1 MLLYRVLTADG
12 IIGKGRQQRTH
23 FQTEST
29 LASSIPEGN
38 INEDE
43 DLFSSS
49 DEDYET
55 DLEDGAI
62 RRNKKIQKNQNI
74 ANTVLQASQTSQQ
87 FNEVQPIIKQ

>member
-49 DEDYET
+49 DDDYET
-55 DLEDGAI
+55 DLEEGGI
-62 RRNKKIQKNQNI
+62 RRNKKTQRNQNI
-74 ANTVLQASQTSQQ
+74 FNTAPQVSETSQQ
-87 FNEVQPIIKQ
+87 FNKVQPIIN